1 MADINTQQDLLR
13 LLRDDSEFKE
23 EVRRIILTEELLNVT
38 PRLDRIEGTLLHLTN
53 TVGELT
59 NTVGEL
65 TNKMGELTNTVGELT
80 DLLGDVKGDTV
91 ELKLEKSIVPILST
105 RLELRR
111 GSLVK
116 GGAPTAASHE
126 FEDAIYDAYEEGK
139 LTQRERNRVN
149 DTDVIVRAVNRMSKC
164 PVYVAVEASYAID
177 DEDVKRAHRTAEIL
191 ARVFTDAEVVPVV
204 YGKTIDSLASAA
216 AEDLDVAVYQTV

>member
-13 LLRDDSEFKE
+13 LLRDDPEFKE
-23 EVRRIILTEELLNVT
+23 EVRRIILTEELLNLA

-65 TNKMGELTNTVGELT
+65 ANTVGELT
-80 DLLGDVKGDTV
+80 DMVGGVKGDTI
-91 ELKLEKSIVPILST
+91 ELKLEKNIVPILST

-116 GGAPTAASHE
+116 GGAPTVASHE

-139 LTQRERNRVN
+139 VTQRDRSRVN
-149 DTDVIVRAVNRMSKC
+149 DTDAIVRAASRISKRL
-164 PVYVAVEASYAID
+164 VYVAVEASYAID
-177 DEDVKRAHRTAEIL
+177 DEDVKRAHRTAGIL
-191 ARVFTDAEVVPVV
+191 GKVFTDADVMPVV

>member
-116 GGAPTAASHE
+116 GGAPTAAAHE

-139 LTQRERNRVN
+139 LTQQERNRVN

-191 ARVFTDAEVVPVV
+191 GKVFTDAEVVPVV
-204 YGKTIDSLASAA
+204 YGKKIDSLASTA

>member
-13 LLRDDSEFKE
+13 LLRDDPEFKE
-23 EVRRIILTEELLNVT
+23 EVRRIILTEELLNLA
-38 PRLDRIEGTLLHLTN
+38 PRLDRIEGTLLQI
-53 TVGELT
+53 
-59 NTVGEL
+59 
-65 TNKMGELTNTVGELT
+65 T
-80 DLLGDVKGDTV
+80 DLVGDVKGDTV
-91 ELKLEKSIVPILST
+91 ELKLEKNIVPILST

-139 LTQRERNRVN
+139 VTQRERSRVN
-149 DTDVIVRAVNRMSKC
+149 DTDAIVRAVSRISKRQ
-164 PVYVAVEASYAID
+164 VYVAVEASYAID

-191 ARVFTDAEVVPVV
+191 AKVFTDADVMPVV
-204 YGKTIDSLASAA
+204 YGKTIDSLASTA
-216 AEDLDVAVYQTV
+216 AEDLGVAVYQTV

>member
-116 GGAPTAASHE
+116 GWSADSGRARIRGCDLRRLRGGQAHTAGA
-126 FEDAIYDAYEEGK
+126 
-139 LTQRERNRVN
+139 
-149 DTDVIVRAVNRMSKC
+149 
-164 PVYVAVEASYAID
+164 
-177 DEDVKRAHRTAEIL
+177 
-191 ARVFTDAEVVPVV
+191 
-204 YGKTIDSLASAA
+204 
-216 AEDLDVAVYQTV
+216 

>member
-1 MADINTQQDLLR
+1 
-13 LLRDDSEFKE
+13 
-23 EVRRIILTEELLNVT
+23 
-38 PRLDRIEGTLLHLTN
+38 
-53 TVGELT
+53 
-59 NTVGEL
+59 
-65 TNKMGELTNTVGELT
+65 MGELTNTVGELT
-80 DLLGDVKGDTV
+80 DLVGDVKGDTV

-216 AEDLDVAVYQTV
+216 AEDLDVAVYQSV

>member
-1 MADINTQQDLLR
+1 MADISTQQDLLR
-13 LLRDDSEFKE
+13 LLRDDPEFKE
-23 EVRRIILTEELLNVT
+23 EIRRIILTEELLNLS

-65 TNKMGELTNTVGELT
+65 ANTVGELT
-80 DLLGDVKGDTV
+80 DMVGGVKGDTI
-91 ELKLEKSIVPILST
+91 ELKLEKNIVPILST

-126 FEDAIYDAYEEGK
+126 FEDAIYDAHEEGK
-139 LTQRERNRVN
+139 VTQRERSRVN
-149 DTDVIVRAVNRMSKC
+149 DTDAIVRAVSRISKRQ
-164 PVYVAVEASYAID
+164 VYVAVEASYAID

-191 ARVFTDAEVVPVV
+191 AKVFTDADVMPVV
-204 YGKTIDSLASAA
+204 YGKTIDSLASTA
-216 AEDLDVAVYQTV
+216 AEDLGVAVYQTV

>member
-59 NTVGEL
+59 
-65 TNKMGELTNTVGELT
+65 
-80 DLLGDVKGDTV
+80 DLVGDVKGDTV

-164 PVYVAVEASYAID
+164 QVYVAVEASYAID

-216 AEDLDVAVYQTV
+216 AKDLDVAVYQTV